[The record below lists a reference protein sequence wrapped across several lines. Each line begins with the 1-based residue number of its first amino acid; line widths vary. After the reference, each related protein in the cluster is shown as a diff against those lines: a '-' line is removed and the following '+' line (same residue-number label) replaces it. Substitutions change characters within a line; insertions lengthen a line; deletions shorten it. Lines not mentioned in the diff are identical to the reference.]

1 MTHQIEMVPFLAKYP
16 IDKWEEE
23 GAPCVSQEGWCE
35 LVMRVAKNKLDTLE
49 AVFQAAK
56 QTQTRV
62 RHARGVKGDD
72 VEDLR
77 PGMLA
82 LSASA
87 PAELPAASSAAGSA
101 TLHLVLRL
109 RGEVPEVAPPPEPQ
123 PGAPYRASGDAV
135 KEVM

>member
-1 MTHQIEMVPFLAKYP
+1 MMSAVERGFLATQIHAKYP

-23 GAPCVSQEGWCE
+23 GAPFVSEEGWCE

-56 QTQTRV
+56 QTQTRL

-77 PGMLA
+77 PRHA
-82 LSASA
+82 C
-87 PAELPAASSAAGSA
+87 
-101 TLHLVLRL
+101 
-109 RGEVPEVAPPPEPQ
+109 VACE
-123 PGAPYRASGDAV
+123 
-135 KEVM
+135 